1 MTPEQRARQTAL
13 AAQATR
19 TAAEQ
24 TELDGLNVLLAANP
38 PAAAG
43 TFAGVMAGIG
53 AAIRG
58 RTAAGATVAQ
68 LTSERDQ
75 ARASL
80 ATAQA
85 DLATARA
92 SLATAGAQVSA
103 FTAFFAI
110 KPDSLA
116 GLTADQ
122 LRDTISAAVGA
133 AATAQLGQ
141 LGIPAA
147 ALPAPD
153 ASLGGRKEIKELM
166 AEYTAMMDRPA
177 EQAAFYTKHIDPL
190 FTAAAAKAGRN

>member
-38 PAAAG
+38 PPAAAAPG

-80 ATAQA
+80 ATATA

-92 SLATAGAQVSA
+92 SLASASAQVTA

-110 KPDSLA
+110 KPEALA
-116 GLTADQ
+116 GQSAEQ
-122 LRDTISAAVGA
+122 LSATIAAAVGA

-147 ALPAPD
+147 SLPAPD
-153 ASLGGRKEIKELM
+153 AGAGKRNLADLT
-166 AEYTAMMDRPA
+166 AEHAKIEDPA
-177 EQAAFYTKHIDPL
+177 ARAAFYTRHIEPL
-190 FTAAAAKAGRN
+190 FSGGRN